1 MKARHLLEA
10 TGASIIALFPY
21 YYQLF
26 LPLHLRIYHH
36 DLPITTIVRGL
47 LLDMLGVFALGCV
60 VIIVVTRLSPRVRN
74 VIGACLAGLV
84 IWRFL
89 LVAIVLRAAALS
101 FVGRDELEIPTN
113 ALPVFWTK
121 TAYFL
126 KFAAPLSLAMVAL
139 WKPAISRPFIR
150 GARFGLAGV
159 AFSAMWIIPTLSWV
173 AFEPHSSSVLA
184 RGPVSAQPRE
194 RSDQR
199 VIWIVFDELSYDLAF
214 DHRPAGLL
222 LPQFEKVHSKSMS
235 LGNLEPVGYFTDR
248 VIPSLLLGQP
258 VDQIRSDLDGNLSYT
273 DQAQHRWVSYD
284 ADKTLFGLA
293 NANGWNPGVSG
304 WFNPYCRVFASVL
317 SSCFWRSEI
326 GSSLALELMGA
337 SSDKSSLENALILPR
352 YFLLSHGPQ
361 QKTDDKALTYNRLLQ
376 DYHSIMTEASTLI
389 QSDRVHFVFVHL
401 PLPHPPGL
409 YDRKT
414 HRYSKDGNYLDNLVL
429 ADEALGDLMQQID
442 STPLADRTTVIVS
455 SDHSWRVP
463 IWRTGPDWTKEE
475 EQISQGRFEPRPV
488 FLVHFPG
495 ESSGGEVR
503 IPLSE
508 LVEHEIIAK
517 ILKGEMKTADD
528 LGAFLQSST
537 QQVAHTD

>member
-10 TGASIIALFPY
+10 TGAAIIALFPY

-36 DLPITTIVRGL
+36 DLPITTVVRGL

-60 VIIVVTRLSPRVRN
+60 VIIVVTRLSPRVRR

-113 ALPVFWTK
+113 ALPVFWTR
-121 TAYFL
+121 TAYSL
-126 KFAAPLSLAMVAL
+126 KFAVPLFLAIVAL
-139 WKPAISRPFIR
+139 WKPAISRPFVR
-150 GARFGLAGV
+150 GARFGLAGI
-159 AFSAMWIIPTLSWV
+159 AFSALWIVPTLSWV
-173 AFEPHSSSVLA
+173 AFEPHSSSVSA
-184 RGPVSAQPRE
+184 RGPVSAQPEE
-194 RSDQR
+194 RPDQR

-222 LPQFEKVHSKSMS
+222 LPQFEKLHSKSVS
-235 LGNLEPVGYFTDR
+235 LGNLEPIGYFTDR

-258 VDQIRSDLDGNLSYT
+258 IDQIRSDLDGNLSYT

-304 WFNPYCRVFASVL
+304 WFNPYCRVFASLL
-317 SSCFWRSEI
+317 SSCFWRPEI
-326 GSSLALELMGA
+326 GSRLALELMGA

-352 YFLLSHGPQ
+352 YFLLSHGARQ
-361 QKTDDKALTYNRLLQ
+361 ETDDKTLTYNRLVQ
-376 DYHSIMTEASTLI
+376 DYQSIMTEASTLI
-389 QSDRVHFVFVHL
+389 ESNSVHFVFVHL
-401 PLPHPPGL
+401 PVPHPPGL

-414 HRYSKDGNYLDNLVL
+414 HRFSKDGNYLDNLVL
-429 ADEALGDLMQQID
+429 ADEALGDLMQEID
-442 STPLADRTTVIVS
+442 RTPLADQTTVIVS

-463 IWRTGPDWTKEE
+463 IWKTSPDWTKEE
-475 EQISQGRFEPRPV
+475 EEISQGRFEPRPV

-495 ESSGGEVR
+495 QKSGHEVLT
-503 IPLSE
+503 PLSE
-508 LVEHEIIAK
+508 MAEHGIIESM
-517 ILKGEMKTADD
+517 LNRGMKNPED
-528 LGAFLQSST
+528 LSAFLRSSP
-537 QQVAHTD
+537 QQVAHTH